1 MQSFSFKGQ
10 DRPPME
16 YMRAELI
23 LCMIDGIDGIHFS
36 TWDGGVPHH
45 AVNSP
50 EMQAYLKLFFNL
62 EERIYQA
69 CNGEN
74 PRTLAF
80 ESTSEYVSGAQRGNL
95 VLLANLSENTP
106 AVVRFKAAPGSL
118 QDFLDLGACVE
129 YKNGFAEVKLPPW
142 GVAVWKRK

>member
-1 MQSFSFKGQ
+1 
-10 DRPPME
+10 ME

-69 CNGEN
+69 CKGEN
-74 PRTLAF
+74 PRPLAF

-129 YKNGFAEVKLPPW
+129 YKNGFAEAKLPPW